1 MMYGY
6 SQTTNVFCLLVCA
19 YPNQSLQSFM
29 IIYGAVH
36 SSIFLFF
43 AFNNEIGQTGGNSKY
58 FIFTIM
64 AAGQFV
70 LILIYKY
77 YFFGNLY
84 AKKEYILRDTNLRVA
99 LN

>member
-1 MMYGY
+1 MYGY

-58 FIFTIM
+58 MIFTIM

-84 AKKEYILRDTNLRVA
+84 SKKEYILSGSNQHVV